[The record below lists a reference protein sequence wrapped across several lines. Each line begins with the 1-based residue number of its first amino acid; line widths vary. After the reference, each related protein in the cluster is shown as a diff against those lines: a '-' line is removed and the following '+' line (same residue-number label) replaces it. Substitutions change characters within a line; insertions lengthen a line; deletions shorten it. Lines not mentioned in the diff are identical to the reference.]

1 MAVAPPAAIVSVH
14 DVTPSKLEAVL
25 RILDLLEAEDA
36 APATLLVVPGLGW
49 DDPGLHRLRELASRG
64 YGLAGHGW
72 EHRAP
77 APASLHHRVHA
88 GLISRDQAEHL
99 SRTRADVRDRV
110 RRCHEWFGLAGLPRP
125 ELYVPPAWA
134 LGALTRSD
142 LAQLPF
148 RWYEVLPGFVEA
160 RTSKLTVVPLVGFEA
175 DTLGRQ
181 VALAA
186 ANHLNMFLGRRC
198 ARPPVR
204 IAIHPDD
211 LELRLASALRAVLE
225 GQWRYMSAESF
236 LAARSPSP
244 AGSTITPAV

>member
-1 MAVAPPAAIVSVH
+1 MAVTPPAAVVSVH

-25 RILDLLEAEDA
+25 RILDLLEAEDVTLV
-36 APATLLVVPGLGW
+36 TLLVVPGLGW
-49 DDPGLHRLRELASRG
+49 DAPGLHRLRELARRG

-72 EHRAP
+72 EHHAP

-88 GLISRDQAEHL
+88 GLISRNQAEHL

-160 RTSKLTVVPLVGFEA
+160 RSSKLTAVPLVGFEA
-175 DTLGRQ
+175 DTQGRQ

-186 ANHLNMFLGRRC
+186 ANRLNMFLGRRC
-198 ARPPVR
+198 ARPVR

-211 LELRLASALRAVLE
+211 LELRLGSSLRAVLE
-225 GQWRYMSAESF
+225 GQWHYMSAESF

-244 AGSTITPAV
+244 AGSAIAPSV